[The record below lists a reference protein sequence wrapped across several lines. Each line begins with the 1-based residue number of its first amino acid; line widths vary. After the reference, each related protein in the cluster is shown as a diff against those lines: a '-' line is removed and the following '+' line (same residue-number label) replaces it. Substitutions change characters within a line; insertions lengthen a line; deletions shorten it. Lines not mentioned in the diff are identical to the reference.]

1 MDFKDIIGQKEV
13 IGSLTRSLSEGRIGH
28 AYIFSGPAGIGK
40 RTIASIFAGLLLCDN
55 PQNGSACGKC
65 RPCLMMENGSNPDYR
80 SISGE
85 ESSIGV
91 DMIREIQSD
100 AVLKPMYSKHKVYIV
115 EEAAKMTEQA
125 QNCLLKTFEE
135 PPGYVVVMLLTTNYE
150 KLLETVRSRAQHLKL
165 VKYTREQVLQALMLR
180 YGSDRGVFGL
190 AADYSDGNI
199 GTALDLAGSGDF
211 SQLRD
216 QTLELLPDAAQ
227 GRTRSVLELSSF
239 MDANKDNVDMLLDI
253 MLLYY
258 RDLLVMSE
266 TGKENLLINSD
277 KKDIILNNARK
288 YSRDRLISSIEAI
301 GASRRAIKQNAG
313 YQLVIDNLLIKLR
326 EDH

>member
-1 MDFKDIIGQKEV
+1 MDFTDIIGQKEV
-13 IGSLTRSLSEGRIGH
+13 IESLTRSLSEGRIGH

-40 RTIASIFAGLLLCDN
+40 RTIARIFAGLLLCDD
-55 PQNGSACGKC
+55 PQNGSACGRC
-65 RPCLMMENGSNPDYR
+65 RPCLMMENDSNPDYH
-80 SISGE
+80 SISADGL
-85 ESSIGV
+85 SIGV
-91 DMIREIQSD
+91 DLVREIQSD
-100 AVLKPMYSKHKVYIV
+100 AVLKPMYSKRKVYIV
-115 EEAAKMTEQA
+115 EEAAILTEQA

-150 KLLETVRSRAQHLKL
+150 KLLETVRSRAQHLKFR
-165 VKYTREQVLQALMLR
+165 KYTREEVYQALMLR
-180 YGSDRGVFGL
+180 YGSDDGMFEL

-199 GTALDLAGSGDF
+199 GTALDLAESGDF
-211 SQLRD
+211 SKLRD
-216 QTLELLPDAAQ
+216 QMLELLPGAAQ
-227 GRTRSVLELSSF
+227 GKTRSVLELSSF
-239 MDANKDNVDMLLDI
+239 MDTYKDNVDMLLDI

-288 YSRDRLISSIEAI
+288 YGNDRLISSIEAI
-301 GASRRAIKQNAG
+301 GASRRALKQNAS